1 MKLRHKKLKFK
12 TLLIIVIALV
22 LGLSFFMIYH
32 INKLMNTKMS
42 IIVEN
47 KISKLSN
54 DIIMAAFNDELISN
68 HDFSKII
75 NLTKNKD
82 DEIVALDFD
91 LEKAYQISMNL
102 TENIRFSLN
111 SLASNTAIDDEIVK
125 FSEDNALIMLLPLG
139 LASNNFYLANLG
151 PKIPVKVKFVGN
163 LVTGLETKVKDYGIN
178 NSLIEIYINVTLTEE
193 IIVPFVKEK
202 VNNSSQIL
210 LGSQVI
216 NGKIPTLYNGYLEK
230 NSSLIN
236 VPLT

>member
-216 NGKIPTLYNGYLEK
+216 NGKIPTLYSGYLEK

>member
-216 NGKIPTLYNGYLEK
+216 
-230 NSSLIN
+230 
-236 VPLT
+236 